1 MYDSSPYRSHRLVR
15 SGHQVFILG
24 TGVRI
29 PLGSLQAWLSCP
41 FRRSEL
47 HRIDRDTRIT
57 SMTLILPILTL
68 QLMSAI
74 TLQSPQINYKPTL
87 LSSFNL
93 TQPVEGDVVVEK
105 VITTWGQ
112 AGSWRWGIHGVYGE
126 DLKNHENEF
135 VLLVVEFDYFIANKL
150 SLDMGLNFFDV
161 TQTGDD
167 TDGFN
172 FTLQLRWHAIAK
184 EDWSFFVEGGVG
196 LLFTEHNV
204 PTDGTNINFTP
215 QVGFGFSFDANDS
228 ARWLIG
234 LRWHHIS
241 NANTHRTNP
250 GRDSLMLWVGMT
262 FPF

>member
-1 MYDSSPYRSHRLVR
+1 
-15 SGHQVFILG
+15 
-24 TGVRI
+24 
-29 PLGSLQAWLSCP
+29 
-41 FRRSEL
+41 
-47 HRIDRDTRIT
+47 
-57 SMTLILPILTL
+57 MTFLLPILTM
-68 QLMSAI
+68 QVISAT
-74 TLQSPQINYKPTL
+74 TLQSTQINYKPTL

-93 TQPVEGDVVVEK
+93 TQPVEGDVAVEK

-112 AGSWRWGIHGVYGE
+112 EGTWRWGIHGGYAE
-126 DLKNHENEF
+126 ELKHNENDLI
-135 VLLVVEFDYFIANKL
+135 LLGVEFDYFIADEL
-150 SLDMGLNFFDV
+150 SLDIGINLIDV

-204 PTDGTNINFTP
+204 PTDGSDFNFTP
-215 QVGFGFSFDANDS
+215 QVGLGFSFDANDS

>member
-1 MYDSSPYRSHRLVR
+1 
-15 SGHQVFILG
+15 
-24 TGVRI
+24 
-29 PLGSLQAWLSCP
+29 
-41 FRRSEL
+41 
-47 HRIDRDTRIT
+47 
-57 SMTLILPILTL
+57 MTFLLPILTM
-68 QLMSAI
+68 QVISAT
-74 TLQSPQINYKPTL
+74 TLQSTQINYKPTL

-93 TQPVEGDVVVEK
+93 TQPVEGDVAVEK

-112 AGSWRWGIHGVYGE
+112 EGTWRWGIHGGYAE
-126 DLKNHENEF
+126 ELKHNENDLI
-135 VLLVVEFDYFIANKL
+135 LLGVEFDYFIADEL
-150 SLDMGLNFFDV
+150 SLDIGINLIDV

-204 PTDGTNINFTP
+204 PTDGSDFNFTP
-215 QVGFGFSFDANDS
+215 QVGLGFSFDANDS

-241 NANTHRTNP
+241 NANTQRTNP

>member
-1 MYDSSPYRSHRLVR
+1 
-15 SGHQVFILG
+15 
-24 TGVRI
+24 
-29 PLGSLQAWLSCP
+29 
-41 FRRSEL
+41 
-47 HRIDRDTRIT
+47 
-57 SMTLILPILTL
+57 MTFLLPILTM
-68 QLMSAI
+68 QVISAT
-74 TLQSPQINYKPTL
+74 TLQSTQINYKPTL

-93 TQPVEGDVVVEK
+93 TQPVEGDVAVEK

-112 AGSWRWGIHGVYGE
+112 EGTWRWGIHGGYAE
-126 DLKNHENEF
+126 ELNHNENDLI
-135 VLLVVEFDYFIANKL
+135 LLGVEFDYFIADEL
-150 SLDMGLNFFDV
+150 SLDIGINLIDV

-204 PTDGTNINFTP
+204 PTDGSDFNFTP
-215 QVGFGFSFDANDS
+215 QVGLGFSFDANDS